1 MSWEISGSL
10 GPHAEP
16 GVDGRGWLWELR
28 GADEANREVRRVF
41 VQISGSALKATRGNA
56 SDTQRA
62 IETEGLSE
70 VERVARLDDPPRIVE
85 CSSYGCR
92 DVAADELAG

>member
-1 MSWEISGSL
+1 MAWKIVGQV
-10 GPHAEP
+10 GPHSEP

-28 GADEANREVRRVF
+28 RGVGPDLDSRRVF
-41 VQISGSALKATRGNA
+41 VEISGSALAATAGNA

-70 VERVARLDDPPRIVE
+70 VERAANMDEPPLVIK
-85 CSSYGCR
+85 CASYGCR
-92 DVAADELAG
+92 SMTRPT